1 MIIIIIIIIKEDII
15 IIIIKEDV
23 YYIGDEY
30 YCISIDKY
38 LCVSCRRRYSDYLR
52 SWVELKNMSVIYNI
66 AGMIPSNIQ
75 YWHRMNGTKKKRT
88 KARTGGKFL
97 IIDRKVIPDLK
108 IIMRRAPIFKSQLGS
123 LLFPLGAFI
132 ILNSCHHCNSIIKSH
147 INFLNT
153 KLNIKRRL
161 VSSSHNFQFAIS
173 LEFNSC

>member
-1 MIIIIIIIIKEDII
+1 M
-15 IIIIKEDV
+15 
-23 YYIGDEY
+23 
-30 YCISIDKY
+30 
-38 LCVSCRRRYSDYLR
+38 SCRRRYSDYLR
-52 SWVELKNMSVIYNI
+52 SRVELKNMSVIYDI
-66 AGMIPSNIQ
+66 AGTIPSNIQ
-75 YWHRMNGTKKKRT
+75 YSASNEWNKEETNKSKD
-88 KARTGGKFL
+88 GGKFL
-97 IIDRKVIPDLK
+97 IIDRTVIPDLK

-161 VSSSHNFQFAIS
+161 VLSSHNFQFAIS